1 MIRWATVTDVTA
13 EGVWVV
19 SAWLPGRTGPIPVTG
34 SPSEGDPVLVLRTD
48 DGELAAIRGGD
59 TRYLPLTG
67 GTVTG
72 PLTVGGLTVR
82 DTGAGFIEMLALVR
96 NIRLQ
101 AGTTKTTLVYNGGIT
116 VDRATVTADSASTLT
131 TKGYV
136 DAIKSDVKAI
146 AAASTSFADF
156 QTRMAAW

>member
-19 SAWLPGRTGPIPVTG
+19 SAWLTGRTGPIPVSG
-34 SPSEGDPVLVLRTD
+34 SPAVGDPVLIVRTD
-48 DGELAAIRGGD
+48 EGELAAVRGGD

-72 PLTVGGLTVR
+72 PLTIGGLRISSDGGGWVDVAASQNNLRLWGGSTQLRVR
-82 DTGAGFIEMLALVR
+82 YSSYVDTSRQTQAADPANALV
-96 NIRLQ
+96 
-101 AGTTKTTLVYNGGIT
+101 
-116 VDRATVTADSASTLT
+116 